1 MYSHFWNFINSNS
14 SKWGRRFLYFS
25 CVFTSILFSTPRYW
39 EGWFYYVLL
48 AYPLI
53 VVGIL
58 ELTKILLPQVESVR
72 TLSLELVENKLENK
86 RLFNWWNNLD
96 KKEHFL
102 WCFLVAIILAFVSL
116 WYNAN
121 PSWSRYTDALGI
133 FYIGFMVGDVFYL
146 LLLVQSG
153 IYQIKPMSLKLSP
166 LDPANTI
173 ALRKLAETVFS
184 IAVSIGMSLLVLNI
198 VVATASYIFPHLIA
212 GVLII
217 SVMAWLTIILLS
229 IYPHLVFWQIVQVKK
244 QETLQT
250 LEDKIFA
257 LYADVKKKGEV
268 SPKIDDMLKLQ
279 GQVLKTR
286 SFPISNSEFF
296 GIVSTLLL
304 NFIPLLLGN
313 LKISL
318 PW

>member
-1 MYSHFWNFINSNS
+1 MYSHFGKFINSAS
-14 SKWGRRFLYFS
+14 SKWGRKFLYLL
-25 CVFTSILFSTPRYW
+25 CVFTSVLFSTPRYW

-53 VVGIL
+53 VVGVL
-58 ELTKILLPQVESVR
+58 ELTKILLPQVENVR

-86 RLFNWWNNLD
+86 RLVSWWNSLD

-184 IAVSIGMSLLVLNI
+184 IAVSIGIALLVLNI

-217 SVMAWLTIILLS
+217 SVMAWVIIILLS
-229 IYPHLVFWQIVQVKK
+229 IYPHLVFWQIVQAKK
-244 QETLQT
+244 HETLQM
-250 LEDKIFA
+250 LEDKIFT

-279 GQVLKTR
+279 SQVLKTR

-313 LKISL
+313 LKINL

>member
-14 SKWGRRFLYFS
+14 SKWGRRVLYLL
-25 CVFTSILFSTPRYW
+25 CVFTSVLFSTPRYW

-86 RLFNWWNNLD
+86 RLFSWWNNLD

-146 LLLVQSG
+146 LLLMQSG

-184 IAVSIGMSLLVLNI
+184 IAVSIGVSLLVLNI

-217 SVMAWLTIILLS
+217 SVMAWVTIILLS
-229 IYPHLVFWQIVQVKK
+229 IYPHLVFWQIVQAKK

-279 GQVLKTR
+279 SQVLKTR